1 MIKHQGGATHGEM
14 VFARQLPHA
23 EPPLFRLGEYG
34 IKGNARITMHS
45 QQGSGKASEPR
56 FTAKYVHI
64 PHLREK
70 LDRLYGHHPTVK
82 TQYELAR
89 ELDIAPSTLSTW
101 LSGVRY
107 GPNVAPVN
115 PDSIPAKHFRRFK
128 EVWGLP
134 ENVLRAEDLDE
145 FCKALD
151 TLEANRSP
159 WDKLVRTLGDDS
171 AVEIIANPTRGL
183 RNPDAREEG
192 GLLQFSVGDEIM
204 LRIRNPGLA
213 HGVMLLQDRAG
224 WTSLFPSARAP
235 TTEIA
240 DVMTFPRQSAAAS
253 PRFAEVESPTGVHR
267 VLAIFT
273 ADPLPASVLDIL
285 LQEPIDAVS
294 LNHTA
299 AIFQHRIAAG
309 PEKCRLLSRRFVVS
323 EKAA

>member
-1 MIKHQGGATHGEM
+1 MRK
-14 VFARQLPHA
+14 
-23 EPPLFRLGEYG
+23 
-34 IKGNARITMHS
+34 

-56 FTAKYVHI
+56 FTARYVHI

-107 GPNVAPVN
+107 GPTVAPVN
-115 PDSIPAKHFRRFK
+115 PESIPAKHFRRFK
-128 EVWGLP
+128 DVWGLP
-134 ENVLRAEDLDE
+134 ENVLRAEDLRE

-151 TLEANRSP
+151 TFDTDRSP
-159 WDKLVRTLGDDS
+159 WDRLVRALPDDS
-171 AVEIIANPTRGL
+171 AIEIVANPTRGL
-183 RNPDAREEG
+183 RNPDAGEEG
-192 GLLQFSVGDEIM
+192 GLPHFIVGDEIM

-213 HGVMLLQDRAG
+213 HGVMLLQDRSG
-224 WTSLFPSARAP
+224 WASLFPTTRAP

-240 DVMTFPRQSAAAS
+240 DAMAFPRQPAAGP
-253 PRFAEVESPTGVHR
+253 PRFAEIESPTGVHR

-273 ADPLPASVLDIL
+273 ADALPGNVLDIL
-285 LQEPIDAVS
+285 LKEPIDTVS

-299 AIFQHRIAAG
+299 TVFQHRIAAG
-309 PEKCRLLSRRFVVS
+309 PEKCRILSRRFVVAG
-323 EKAA
+323 KPA